1 MTMSGGLLIDDDDD
15 DGDEL
20 VMITII
26 ILNLFKFQSTC
37 IFKTLPTGLEG

>member
-1 MTMSGGLLIDDDDD
+1 MMMMMM
-15 DGDEL
+15 
-20 VMITII
+20 VMMVMMVMVTII